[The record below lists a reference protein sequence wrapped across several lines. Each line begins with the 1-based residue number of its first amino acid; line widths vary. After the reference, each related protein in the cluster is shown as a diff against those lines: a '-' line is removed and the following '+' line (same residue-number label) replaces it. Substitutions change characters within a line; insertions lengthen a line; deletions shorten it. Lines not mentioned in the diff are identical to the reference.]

1 MHIKKLHKHGCFNVK
16 TKTKTLKACGEVYV
30 IFCSLI
36 IQAFA
41 KYVYKQSP
49 VCDNSIKLVW
59 SDILK
64 RITDA
69 FFLRNCNIFLFKKK
83 LTSRYG
89 GWIKSKLYLF

>member
-1 MHIKKLHKHGCFNVK
+1 MHIKKLHKHGCFNV
-16 TKTKTLKACGEVYV
+16 KTKTLKACGEVYV

-64 RITDA
+64 E
-69 FFLRNCNIFLFKKK
+69 L
-83 LTSRYG
+83 LTPFS
-89 GWIKSKLYLF
+89 